1 MSFFN
6 SDFINPNFIIPISQK
21 MPIYSGKINSEKSGY
36 AYKISGNDEN
46 STYSFSDVFKNAVK
60 DVVDT
65 DKEYVNKQY
74 LLATGQIDNAADV
87 TISASK
93 AQLAVDLLVQM
104 RNSAL
109 TAYNE
114 ILRINV

>member
-1 MSFFN
+1 MSFFTP
-6 SDFINPNFIIPISQK
+6 DFIIPINQQI
-21 MPIYSGKINSEKSGY
+21 PTNPGKIYNEKLNKNYS
-36 AYKISGNDEN
+36 SVQRDEN
-46 STYSFSDVFKNAVK
+46 YSFDSVFKNAVK
-60 DVVDT
+60 DVMDT

-87 TISASK
+87 TIAAAK

-104 RNSAL
+104 RNSVL

-114 ILRINV
+114 IIRINV

>member
-1 MSFFN
+1 MSFLN
-6 SDFINPNFIIPISQK
+6 SNFINPNFIIPIGRDMSANL
-21 MPIYSGKINSEKSGY
+21 GKINNIRSGY
-36 AYKISGNDEN
+36 DNKIFGNDE
-46 STYSFSDVFKNAVK
+46 SQKYSFGDVFKNAVK

-87 TISASK
+87 TIAASK

-104 RNSAL
+104 RNSVL

>member
-1 MSFFN
+1 MSIVSNGFL
-6 SDFINPNFIIPISQK
+6 DPNFITPIGQK
-21 MPIYSGKINSEKSGY
+21 QPVYSGRIHNGKFGY
-36 AYKISGNDEN
+36 EDRPI
-46 STYSFSDVFKNAVK
+46 YSFSDVFQNALQ

-65 DKEYVNKQY
+65 EKDYVNKQY

-87 TISASK
+87 TIAASK

>member
-1 MSFFN
+1 MSFF
-6 SDFINPNFIIPISQK
+6 DPNFIVPMNEGSPINKLQLNSLK
-21 MPIYSGKINSEKSGY
+21 YLDYSSVNL
-36 AYKISGNDEN
+36 NVDRN
-46 STYSFSDVFKNAVK
+46 YSFSDVFKNAIQ
-60 DVVDT
+60 DVITT
-65 DKEYVNKQY
+65 DRDYVNKQY

-87 TISASK
+87 TIAGAK

-104 RNSAL
+104 RNSVL